1 MGNHISKLNGL
12 FRSQKPGQVNTGEV
26 MMGLAQIMSI
36 PEKHCVK
43 FDVSGCGRGNGPYP
57 DIKENKTF
65 YWDEVLPFLYE
76 KCGEQGWEIISV
88 AIDDFHYVV
97 PTYIIYMTMR

>member
-1 MGNHISKLNGL
+1 MGNYITKLNGL
-12 FRSQKPGQVNTGEV
+12 FRSQKSGHVNTGEV

-36 PEKHCVK
+36 PKKHCVK
-43 FDVSGCGRGNGPYP
+43 FVVFVCDKGIGPYL
-57 DIKENKTF
+57 DIKERKTF

-76 KCGEQGWEIISV
+76 KCGEQGLEIISV

-97 PTYIIYMTMR
+97 PTYIIYMMR